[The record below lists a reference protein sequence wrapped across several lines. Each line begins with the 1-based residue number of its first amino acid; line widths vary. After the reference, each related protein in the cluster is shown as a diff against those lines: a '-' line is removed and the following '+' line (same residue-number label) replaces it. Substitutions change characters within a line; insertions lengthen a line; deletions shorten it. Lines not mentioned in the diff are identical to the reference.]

1 MLHNNPTRSR
11 PRRRRL
17 VTVRRIGA
25 AGGVRTALACLPFL
39 FGCGDGGTGF
49 SSTPAAP
56 TTSPTAPPSST
67 TPPPPAPGVRGV
79 TITTSPSNARGYV
92 AGETIAVEINFS
104 EAVTVSGSP
113 RLALEIGARIRHASW
128 DPEPSTGP
136 ILAFRY
142 EVTVGDRDA
151 DGITV
156 GADAL
161 DLNGGAIRNANG
173 VAADVNIGPHALAQ
187 DAGHR
192 VLGVP
197 PPTVQRLVVTTSPFD
212 PRGYVVGEAIGI
224 QVTFSEPVMV
234 SGSPLL
240 KLGLG
245 EELVEAGWDEEASS
259 GALVAFRYVVTLDD
273 RDEDGISIGAGALD
287 ADDGTI
293 QSGIGVGADLDI
305 GDHAIADDGDHP
317 VLGAPPD
324 WACEDQRRLAL
335 GHDAQWT
342 KSGLVSQWD
351 GTPFR
356 VDMIRNFPDFVTDA
370 DLRRL
375 LAPVDRLADQIESQL
390 GYRIVEMGD
399 LVDVPDGA
407 PPGWD
412 QDFRRY
418 FRERRLIAE
427 PGQILVFYLND
438 DNDTGEG
445 SLMVAHPCCGTIS
458 YNKGSL
464 GPFWTG
470 DDPCCRASTYEAE
483 AIVHEVF
490 HLLGFKHAV
499 DQEHLVGVR
508 MSRGALDLPWESGSS
523 SFYAAWTDIEN
534 LRCIFPEGG

>member
-1 MLHNNPTRSR
+1 M
-11 PRRRRL
+11 
-17 VTVRRIGA
+17 
-25 AGGVRTALACLPFL
+25 TA
-39 FGCGDGGTGF
+39 
-49 SSTPAAP
+49 
-56 TTSPTAPPSST
+56 
-67 TPPPPAPGVRGV
+67 
-79 TITTSPSNARGYV
+79 PSNARGYV
-92 AGETIAVEINFS
+92 AGETIGVQITFS
-104 EAVTVSGSP
+104 EVVTVSGSP
-113 RLALEIGARIRHASW
+113 RLALEIGAKTRHASW
-128 DPEPSTGP
+128 RSDASAGP
-136 ILAFRY
+136 IVAFRY
-142 EVTVGDRDA
+142 EVTVEDRDA

-161 DLNGGAIRNANG
+161 DLNGGAIRSANG
-173 VAADVNIGPHALAQ
+173 VAADINIGSHALAQ

-197 PPTVQRLVVTTSPFD
+197 PPTIERLVVTTSPFD
-212 PRGYVVGEAIGI
+212 ARGYVVGEAIGI

-245 EELVEAGWDEEASS
+245 EQLVEARWDEEASG

-273 RDEDGISIGAGALD
+273 RDEDGISVGAGALD

-293 QSGIGVGADLDI
+293 QSGIGVDADLDI
-305 GDHAIADDGDHP
+305 SDHAIADDGDHP

-351 GTPFR
+351 GAPFR

-370 DLRRL
+370 DLWRL
-375 LAPVDRLADQIESQL
+375 LAPVGRLADQIESQL
-390 GYRIVEMGD
+390 RYRIVEMGD
-399 LVDVPDGA
+399 LIEP
-407 PPGWD
+407 PESMRPGWD
-412 QDFRRY
+412 QDFERFRQRRP
-418 FRERRLIAE
+418 IAQ

-438 DNDTGEG
+438 NNDSWGGAG
-445 SLMVAHPCCGTIS
+445 STMSAGVCCGTIQ
-458 YNKGSL
+458 YFRRAL
-464 GPFWTG
+464 GAAWTG
-470 DDPCCRASTYEAE
+470 DDRCCRTSTIDRA
-483 AIVHEVF
+483 AIVHELF

-508 MSRGALDLPWESGSS
+508 MSRGALDLPWESGAL
-523 SFYAAWTDIEN
+523 SFHAAWTDIEN